1 MGFSRH
7 FNYTICRF
15 YGITAHLHPFIL
27 QIDTFDH
34 KRWEDEERLFKKS
47 CWTNWNFTLSPP
59 KTHMFTLCMF
69 STYWQVD
76 KVLPDSS
83 KNPNTY
89 CHENSLHF
97 SPIFSSLCIMY
108 AKRAEIRAD
117 LEIDF
122 EIWSQHILYTTN
134 LLTIFELN
142 IKYLRR

>member
-1 MGFSRH
+1 MDDGKTFTSIMCT
-7 FNYTICRF
+7 YTYF
-15 YGITAHLHPFIL
+15 TQWAL
-27 QIDTFDH
+27 
-34 KRWEDEERLFKKS
+34 
-47 CWTNWNFTLSPP
+47 FTL
-59 KTHMFTLCMF
+59 LF
-69 STYWQVD
+69 S
-76 KVLPDSS
+76 KKEK